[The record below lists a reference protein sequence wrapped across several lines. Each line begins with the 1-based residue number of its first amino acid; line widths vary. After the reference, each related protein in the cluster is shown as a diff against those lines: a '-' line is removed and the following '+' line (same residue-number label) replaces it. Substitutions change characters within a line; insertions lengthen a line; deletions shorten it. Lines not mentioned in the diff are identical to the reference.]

1 VGMGQVR
8 TEEEAAAAAGGE
20 EHAREVGSVIVRCFS
35 ALDLHP
41 LSAAPL
47 RRSCRSAPLCVKIR
61 IEPLA
66 SLRGFLSQITPPR
79 ARLDAGAHSDESVE
93 IVVDFIN
100 TDLLSAACRHG
111 FSNVIR
117 IYVYIHT
124 YIHIYTYIYVYIR
137 VYIYIHIHIYIHAY
151 NTHIYTCTYILY
163 TYKDEVCV

>member
-1 VGMGQVR
+1 MGQVR

-35 ALDLHP
+35 AIDLHP

-137 VYIYIHIHIYIHAY
+137 VYIYIHIYVYIYTYMHII
-151 NTHIYTCTYILY
+151 HIYTCTYILY